1 MRACVYVCI
10 GDLPWRG
17 YIITDQC
24 FCCLASWLILPFPLD
39 RAFLYCPTSTSLAC
53 YHDNIILPPQSP
65 LYYAVPILMLFHR
78 QPTLLYT
85 VSPVA
90 DCIGAWPKSLKINC
104 LIQLYWRK
112 IVALAGA
119 VSMVT
124 LVRVCFCIFHTLIL
138 PSFVAHT
145 HIYAVTL
152 LASAWDAQL
161 QTDEY
166 SSIFKNVNGIEW
178 GVWFF
183 FFPTVKMS
191 LFMAS
196 LFYQCSSEWKNICT
210 EAVRGD

>member
-1 MRACVYVCI
+1 M
-10 GDLPWRG
+10 
-17 YIITDQC
+17 
-24 FCCLASWLILPFPLD
+24 
-39 RAFLYCPTSTSLAC
+39 
-53 YHDNIILPPQSP
+53 
-65 LYYAVPILMLFHR
+65 
-78 QPTLLYT
+78 
-85 VSPVA
+85 
-90 DCIGAWPKSLKINC
+90 
-104 LIQLYWRK
+104 
-112 IVALAGA
+112 ALAGA

-183 FFPTVKMS
+183 FS
-191 LFMAS
+191 
-196 LFYQCSSEWKNICT
+196 YRKNVFIYGFFVLSVQQWM
-210 EAVRGD
+210 EEHMYWSG